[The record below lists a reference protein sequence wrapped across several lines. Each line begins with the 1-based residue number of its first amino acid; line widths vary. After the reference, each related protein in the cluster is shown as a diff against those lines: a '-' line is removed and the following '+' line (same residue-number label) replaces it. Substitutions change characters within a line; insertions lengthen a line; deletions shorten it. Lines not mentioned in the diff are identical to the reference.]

1 MKFPWPQLLDWYARE
16 GRRGLPWREYGS
28 WTRGRIGY
36 PVWVAEVML
45 QQTQVERGSKFFTRF
60 LGKFPTVE
68 SLASAAWEEVFPYWD
83 GLGYYSRGRRMI
95 ETAKAVM
102 ERFSGV
108 FPDGP
113 ERLITLPGV
122 GPYTARSVAAF
133 AYGKPFLSWDVN
145 LQKVF
150 ARYFFGRKDA
160 QVPDALKAEL
170 EAEMAALGLS
180 GRDVNN
186 ALMDF
191 GSLVSLGDASKVG
204 FLGYPLPG
212 CRFAAT
218 AGGLE
223 AGLKKTRGAK
233 AAGKAFAAK
242 DARIAVVLHENGKAF
257 FSPKKSRWE
266 PFWLPASPGDHRA
279 AVKEWFAEKH
289 GLALSVRPAF
299 AKTSD
304 EKGPAIWYRAQVQAG
319 EAKFAR
325 FGKADAALPKGG

>member
-1 MKFPWPQLLDWYARE
+1 M
-16 GRRGLPWREYGS
+16 PWREYAS
-28 WTRGRIGY
+28 WGRQEIGY

-45 QQTQVERGSKFFTRF
+45 QQTQVDRGSKFFTRF
-60 LGKFPTVE
+60 LTKFPTVE
-68 SLASAAWEEVFPYWD
+68 DLAAATWEEVFPYWD

-95 ETAKAVM
+95 ETAKAVVG
-102 ERFSGV
+102 RFGGE
-108 FPDGP
+108 FPAEP
-113 ERLITLPGV
+113 EKLITLPGV

-133 AYGKPFLSWDVN
+133 AYGKPYLSWDVN

-160 QVPDALKAEL
+160 EVPDTLKVEL
-170 EAEMAALGLS
+170 EAEMAALKLS

-191 GSLVSLGDASKVG
+191 GSLVSLGDAAKVG

-212 CRFAAT
+212 CRFAA
-218 AGGLE
+218 ASGALE
-223 AGLKKTRGAK
+223 AGLKKARRATSASKG
-233 AAGKAFAAK
+233 FAAK

-266 PFWLPASPGDHRA
+266 PFWLPASAGDHRA
-279 AVKEWFAEKH
+279 AVKKWFAREH
-289 GLALSVRPAF
+289 GLTLSVRPAF
-299 AKTSD
+299 AKTAD

-325 FGKADAALPKGG
+325 FGKSDAVLPG